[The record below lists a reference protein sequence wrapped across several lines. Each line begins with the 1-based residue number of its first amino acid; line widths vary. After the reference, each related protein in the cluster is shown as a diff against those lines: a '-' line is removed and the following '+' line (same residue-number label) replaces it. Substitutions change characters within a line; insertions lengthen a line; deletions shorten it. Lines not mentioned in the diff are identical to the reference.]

1 MSTISPIFTKS
12 TVTPVSPLPTSKRD
26 KEIQNLLEQK
36 GRLNEQL
43 NDIRS
48 NDEMNDEIKKERIKS
63 LQESIQQLDA
73 HISQIKTEEI
83 EEKNK
88 KSQMDSSKQDKSSN
102 NTKDDSLDPL
112 LQKAQSYNQLGQL
125 IGLVSQKTNTNR
137 SVEGEIRSDR
147 MTHTLPHEIKS
158 AHDKDS
164 GKSVMLENAE
174 MTVLQKKR
182 EFVQKEIAK
191 ISKIE
196 DKISEIIEEV
206 HEKNSLPD
214 EGIVSDSKLDEQSN
228 TKVDNTDQS
237 SIQESQQSPDTKQK
251 SIDIRI

>member
-12 TVTPVSPLPTSKRD
+12 TVSPVLPLPTSKRD

-73 HISQIKTEEI
+73 QISQIKTEEI

-88 KSQMDSSKQDKSSN
+88 KSQMNSSKQDKSSN
-102 NTKDDSLDPL
+102 YTKDDSLDPL
-112 LQKAQSYNQLGQL
+112 LQKVQSYNQLGQL
-125 IGLVSQKTNTNR
+125 IGLVNQKTNINR
-137 SVEGEIRSDR
+137 SVEGEVRSDR
-147 MTHTLPHEIKS
+147 MTHTLPREIKS
-158 AHDKDS
+158 AHDKDP

-182 EFVQKEIAK
+182 EFVQNEKAK

-196 DKISEIIEEV
+196 DKISEIVEEV
-206 HEKNSLPD
+206 HEKNSLRE
-214 EGIVSDSKLDEQSN
+214 EGIVPDSKLDEQSN
-228 TKVDNTDQS
+228 TIVDNRNQS
-237 SIQESQQSPDTKQK
+237 STEESQQSPDTKQK